1 MARRKPIVLT
11 PMSTTVLPSKSGL
24 VKAAFERPQRYLDK
38 RRCDIRIRAETV
50 RSFTAG
56 QTFTR
61 VLDVGC
67 GDGSISLPLLSQAT
81 RMTLLD
87 LSSGMASIAQSNV
100 PQGFAENVEV
110 RNEDFMTASF
120 DSSCFDLI
128 VCLGVLGHVDSPE
141 EFIKKLSA
149 LLRPAGRLILEF
161 TDSRHFMGRLV
172 RMMNRLREIGDRK
185 STRLNSSH

>member
-87 LSSGMASIAQSNV
+87 LSSGMASIAQRSEERRV
-100 PQGFAENVEV
+100 GKGRRAEG
-110 RNEDFMTASF
+110 
-120 DSSCFDLI
+120 C
-128 VCLGVLGHVDSPE
+128 
-141 EFIKKLSA
+141 
-149 LLRPAGRLILEF
+149 
-161 TDSRHFMGRLV
+161 
-172 RMMNRLREIGDRK
+172 
-185 STRLNSSH
+185 